1 MSAGRVP
8 ESQWL
13 KNFTK
18 SAGELIEEQT
28 AAGYKVQGFIMTMGI
43 YEKLSQA
50 LGYDPTDL
58 LGYVI
63 EILEQTEDEY
73 EKEGEMVLIKGQP
86 LN

>member
-1 MSAGRVP
+1 MSGHKAP
-8 ESQWL
+8 ESKWL
-13 KNFTK
+13 KNFTR

-28 AAGYKVQGFIMTMGI
+28 AAGYKIQGFIMTMGI
-43 YEKLSQA
+43 YERLSQA

-63 EILEQTEDEY
+63 EILEQTEEEY
-73 EKEGEMVLIKGQP
+73 EEEGDMVLIKGQP

>member
-1 MSAGRVP
+1 VSGAKVP
-8 ESQWL
+8 ESVWL

-18 SAGELIEEQT
+18 SAGELVEEQT
-28 AAGYKVQGFIMTMGI
+28 NAGYKVQGFLMTIGI
-43 YEKLSQA
+43 YDRLSNA

-63 EILEQTEDEY
+63 EILHQTEEQY
-73 EKEGEMVLIKGQP
+73 EEEGDMVMIKGHP

>member
-1 MSAGRVP
+1 MSGERRP
-8 ESQWL
+8 DSEWL
-13 KNFTK
+13 KNFTR
-18 SAGELIEEQT
+18 SAGELIAEQT
-28 AAGYKVQGFIMTMGI
+28 AAGYKIQGFIMTLGI
-43 YEKLSQA
+43 YDKLSNA

-63 EILEQTEDEY
+63 EILEQTEEEH

>member
-1 MSAGRVP
+1 MSGEKVP
-8 ESQWL
+8 DSKWL

-18 SAGELIEEQT
+18 SAGVLVEEQI
-28 AAGYKVQGFIMTMGI
+28 AAGYKVQGFIMTIGI
-43 YEKLSQA
+43 YNRLSEA

-63 EILEQTEDEY
+63 EILQQTEEEY
-73 EKEGEMVLIKGQP
+73 EEEGDMVLIKGQP